1 MKQFGHTFKE
11 VSGKSKIEEVVI
23 DEVVYVHITAVL
35 QRKMPDLYMNQ
46 KIDVNFSL
54 FLIR

>member
-54 FLIR
+54 FLIH